1 MTDFRD
7 KPDAI
12 TQWRATVEAL
22 EALVQAAPEAE
33 EIDPAEAEK
42 VRRLIRIR
50 VAAARSNNLPAAWVP
65 RCEIAATAETVEG
78 RKHTPSRRNRDRI
91 FGRLGA
97 SRGLRPRR
105 GRPTRRPAR
114 RA

>member
-12 TQWRATVEAL
+12 TRWRATVEGL

-50 VAAARSNNLPAAWVP
+50 VAAARSNNLPAALEP
-65 RCEIAATAETVEG
+65 AAPSLGCGALLHKD
-78 RKHTPSRRNRDRI
+78 RKGDR
-91 FGRLGA
+91 G
-97 SRGLRPRR
+97 S
-105 GRPTRRPAR
+105 
-114 RA
+114 

>member
-12 TQWRATVEAL
+12 TRWRATVEAL
-22 EALVQAAPEAE
+22 EGLVHATPEAK

-50 VAAARSNNLPAAWVP
+50 IAAARSNNPPAAWVP
-65 RCEIAATAETVEG
+65 HCEIGATAEIIEG
-78 RKHTPSRRNRDRI
+78 RKHTPQPPQPRSH
-91 FGRLGA
+91 
-97 SRGLRPRR
+97 LRPAWRE
-105 GRPTRRPAR
+105 
-114 RA
+114 

>member
-1 MTDFRD
+1 MTDLRD

-12 TQWRATVEAL
+12 TRWRATVEAL

-33 EIDPAEAEK
+33 EIEPAEAEK

-78 RKHTPSRRNRDRI
+78 RKTHTPAA
-91 FGRLGA
+91 GTATA
-97 SRGLRPRR
+97 SLAGLARVSGLRP
-105 GRPTRRPAR
+105 GAAAPGFV
-114 RA
+114 

>member
-33 EIDPAEAEK
+33 EIDPAEAEE
-42 VRRLIRIR
+42 VRHLIRIR

-65 RCEIAATAETVEG
+65 RCEIAATAETAEG
-78 RKHTPSRRNRDRI
+78 RKQTPQPPQP
-91 FGRLGA
+91 RLH
-97 SRGLRPRR
+97 LRPAWRE
-105 GRPTRRPAR
+105 
-114 RA
+114 